1 MNFFIGLQWWQIIIG
16 IIVGLLLLMVLVL
29 IHELG
34 HAIVAVRNGVEVE
47 EFGFGLPPRAKKLGT
62 VHYTIKGHKYSTLV
76 TLNWLLPLGGFCR
89 MKGES
94 SVDRHKGSFGVSS
107 FAAKTKI
114 LFAGVSVNL
123 VAAMLIFTVLAWTG
137 LPVIDSSQF
146 AVSSDNYGQ
155 NGVVKVVNVMKNS
168 PAERA
173 GLRDGDQ
180 IHAVIAVLGNR
191 TRTVST
197 TTDLSRATSEF
208 TGQTV
213 RVRISRHGQILT
225 KTAKLGSQAT
235 PAGVLGVQME
245 QSISPTIRATWS
257 APLVGII
264 DTLQFV
270 WLTIVGLIG
279 LLVNLAL
286 GAFGLIIGLFVH
298 SLGANASVQI
308 GAAANSVS
316 GPIGI
321 FGILAQ
327 GLFAGPTQLLFLVGV
342 ISLTLTIMNVLP
354 IPAFDGGRWYLL
366 AWYRIRGKE
375 LTEERESR
383 VVGVGILIIIG
394 IFVLA
399 TLSDILK
406 LL

>member
-1 MNFFIGLQWWQIIIG
+1 MNFFVGLQWWQIIIG
-16 IIVGLLLLMVLVL
+16 VVVGLFLLMILVL

-34 HAIVAVRNGVEVE
+34 HAIAAVRNGVEVE
-47 EFGFGLPPRAKKLGT
+47 EFGLGLPPCAKKLGT
-62 VHYTIKGHKYSTLV
+62 VHYTVKGHKYSTLV

-94 SVDRHKGSFGVSS
+94 DSDRRKGSFGAAS

-123 VAAMLIFTVLAWTG
+123 VAAMLIFTVLAWVG

-146 AVSSDNYGQ
+146 AVSADNYGQ
-155 NGVVKVVNVMKNS
+155 TGVVQVASVVKNS

-173 GLRDGDQ
+173 GLKSGDQ
-180 IHAVIAVLGNR
+180 IRAL
-191 TRTVST
+191 TTVSNNQTYKIST
-197 TTDLSRATSEF
+197 TTDVSSATSDF
-208 TGQTV
+208 AGQTV
-213 RVRISRHGQILT
+213 RVKISRHGQILI
-225 KTAKLGSQAT
+225 KTAKLNAKNPSSGI
-235 PAGVLGVQME
+235 LGIQME
-245 QSISPTIRATWS
+245 QATSPTIRATWS

-270 WLTIVGLIG
+270 WLTITGLCG
-279 LLVNLAL
+279 LLVNLVS
-286 GAFGLIIGLFVH
+286 GVFGLIAGLFVH
-298 SLGANASVQI
+298 SLSTTASVQI

-316 GPIGI
+316 GPVGI

-327 GLFAGPTQLLFLVGV
+327 GLFAGPTQLLFLMGI

-366 AWYRIRGKE
+366 VWYKIRSKE
-375 LTEERESR
+375 LTEERESHA
-383 VVGVGILIIIG
+383 VGVGVLIVIAIFIL
-394 IFVLA
+394 V